1 MTQTLALDTVP
12 ANQAIVSVGRYAVT
26 LPACPNW
33 SQSLSYD
40 FTNAFSSNYGCA
52 NATNLGLMVASP
64 ADLVSGRTLGPA
76 DGQPAVAAVR
86 ALSERPG
93 EAAADAHRLAV
104 RLVER
109 WRRRR
114 RRRRRCRWRRSRC
127 RRGGWNSVM
136 KSSRAS
142 DALKPE
148 RDGILAVLHE
158 PATIDRIQG
167 VIRELQLD
175 DELSVTD
182 TLDAALRRI
191 RSGSTPRILLI
202 DLGELTAPIAEVSAA
217 RAVGGADLKLIVL
230 GTVNDV
236 ALFRDLLSAGASDYL
251 VKPSTREAL
260 TAVLERTSASLGT
273 TPDGLGQVIVFLGS
287 RGGVGATT
295 SAVSCAW
302 LMANE
307 RRERVALVDLDL
319 HFGTVALKLDL
330 DPGGGLCE
338 ALEQPSRIDSLF
350 IERAMIKVSDNLRVL
365 AAEASAAQHV
375 AVDAGAV
382 DMLLHELRRKFV
394 RVAVDL
400 PRGVSPM
407 HRVILAAA
415 SQVVVFCEHSLAG
428 LRDTIRL
435 QTLVRE
441 QAPQAR
447 LLLVEAGAS
456 GERAPIGKSEFEKGI
471 GKSLDASLSYDPK
484 SASAAAN
491 SGQPLPAAAPRSAI
505 VRELRQLTA
514 LLVGPAPAAAKKSRV
529 FALPS
534 LW

>member
-1 MTQTLALDTVP
+1 
-12 ANQAIVSVGRYAVT
+12 
-26 LPACPNW
+26 
-33 SQSLSYD
+33 
-40 FTNAFSSNYGCA
+40 
-52 NATNLGLMVASP
+52 
-64 ADLVSGRTLGPA
+64 
-76 DGQPAVAAVR
+76 
-86 ALSERPG
+86 
-93 EAAADAHRLAV
+93 
-104 RLVER
+104 
-109 WRRRR
+109 
-114 RRRRRCRWRRSRC
+114 
-127 RRGGWNSVM
+127 M

-142 DALKPE
+142 AALKPE
-148 RDGILAVLHE
+148 REGILAVLHE
-158 PATIDRIQG
+158 PSTIDRIQG

-175 DELSVTD
+175 DELTVTD

-202 DLGELTAPIAEVSAA
+202 DLGDSTAPIAEVSAA
-217 RAVGGADLKLIVL
+217 RAVGGADLKLVVL

-236 ALFRDLLSAGASDYL
+236 SLFRDLLSAGASDYL
-251 VKPSTREAL
+251 VKPSTSEAL
-260 TAVLERTSASLGT
+260 TAVLEKTSVGT
-273 TPDGLGQVIVFLGS
+273 TPDGLGQVIVFIGS

-295 SAVSCAW
+295 AAVSCAW
-302 LMANE
+302 LMATE
-307 RRERVALVDLDL
+307 QRERVALVDLDL

-330 DPGGGLCE
+330 DPGSGLCE

-394 RVAVDL
+394 RVIVDL

-407 HRVILAAA
+407 HRVVLAAA

-447 LLLVEAGAS
+447 LRLVEAGAT
-456 GERAPIGKSEFEKGI
+456 GERAPIGRSEFEKGI
-471 GKSLDASLSYDPK
+471 GKSLDARLSYDPK
-484 SASAAAN
+484 SASAASN

-505 VRELRQLTA
+505 VRELRQLTG
-514 LLVGPAPAAAKKSRV
+514 LLVGSAPVAAKSRV

>member
-1 MTQTLALDTVP
+1 
-12 ANQAIVSVGRYAVT
+12 
-26 LPACPNW
+26 
-33 SQSLSYD
+33 
-40 FTNAFSSNYGCA
+40 
-52 NATNLGLMVASP
+52 
-64 ADLVSGRTLGPA
+64 
-76 DGQPAVAAVR
+76 
-86 ALSERPG
+86 
-93 EAAADAHRLAV
+93 
-104 RLVER
+104 
-109 WRRRR
+109 
-114 RRRRRCRWRRSRC
+114 
-127 RRGGWNSVM
+127 M
-136 KSSRAS
+136 KSLRPTAN
-142 DALKPE
+142 LKPE
-148 RDGILAVLHE
+148 GEGILAVIQE

-175 DELSVTD
+175 DELTVID
-182 TLDAALRRI
+182 TLDAALRRV
-191 RSGSTPRILLI
+191 RSGSAPRILLL
-202 DLGELTAPIAEVSAA
+202 DLGESTAPIAEVSAA
-217 RAVGGADLKLIVL
+217 RAVGGADLKLVVL

-236 ALFRDLLSAGASDYL
+236 GLFRDLLSAGATDYL

-260 TAVLERTSASLGT
+260 AAVLERTATALGT
-273 TPDGLGQVIVFLGS
+273 TPDGLGQVIVFIGS

-302 LMANE
+302 LMATE

-330 DPGGGLCE
+330 DPGSGLCE

-350 IERAMIKVSDNLRVL
+350 IERAMIKVTDNLRVL
-365 AAEASAAQHV
+365 AAEASAAQHL

-394 RVAVDL
+394 RIVVDL
-400 PRGVSPM
+400 PRGAGPIQ
-407 HRVILAAA
+407 RVVLAAA
-415 SQVVVFCEHSLAG
+415 SQVVVFCERSLAG

-447 LLLVEAGAS
+447 LWLVEAGAS
-456 GERAPIGKSEFEKGI
+456 GERALIGKGEFEKGI
-471 GKSLDASLSYDPK
+471 GKSLDAGLSYDPK
-484 SASAAAN
+484 SAGAAAN
-491 SGQPLPAAAPRSAI
+491 SGQSLPAATPRSAI

-514 LLVGPAPAAAKKSRV
+514 LLVGPAQAAAKRRV